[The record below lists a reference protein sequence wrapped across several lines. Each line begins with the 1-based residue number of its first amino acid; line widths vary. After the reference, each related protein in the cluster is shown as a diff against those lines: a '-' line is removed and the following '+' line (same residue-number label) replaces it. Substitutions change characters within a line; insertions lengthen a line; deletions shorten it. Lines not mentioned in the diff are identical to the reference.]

1 MGKDSGDQ
9 IPEKALWLRCVG
21 RGVPMGTKLAVKKL
35 LSGLTSTLMGTKLIR
50 EQSSNGTINL
60 MSSCEN
66 STSEVTETL
75 NMPLTP
81 LTTAP
86 LSQKGG
92 SSSVP
97 LQRMHAWCHLL
108 APYWSWSED
117 PSPKNERIQ
126 GTRGSLRTLKCV
138 LWETGMEAGRT
149 LGINLDGTNEHNT
162 VGKSPFT

>member
-1 MGKDSGDQ
+1 
-9 IPEKALWLRCVG
+9 
-21 RGVPMGTKLAVKKL
+21 MGTKLAVKKL
-35 LSGLTSTLMGTKLIR
+35 LSGLTSTLMGTKLMR

-75 NMPLTP
+75 NMPLIP

-97 LQRMHAWCHLL
+97 LQRMHA
-108 APYWSWSED
+108 
-117 PSPKNERIQ
+117 
-126 GTRGSLRTLKCV
+126 
-138 LWETGMEAGRT
+138 
-149 LGINLDGTNEHNT
+149 
-162 VGKSPFT
+162 